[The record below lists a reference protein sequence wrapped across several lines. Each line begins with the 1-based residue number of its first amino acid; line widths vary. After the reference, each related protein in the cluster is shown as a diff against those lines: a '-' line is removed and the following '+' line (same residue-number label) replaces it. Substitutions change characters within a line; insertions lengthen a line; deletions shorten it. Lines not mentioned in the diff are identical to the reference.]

1 MHPEMERAKARYHQQ
16 EVPEELSLTVRAAI
30 REGNQRRKRRQT
42 LRRSLATALAS
53 CACFV
58 LLVNGSPSFAQAVYE
73 VPVLGSLAKIFT
85 VTEYTIND
93 DERVIDVRLPAL
105 ENTGHTDLEQQINQE
120 ISTRIQA
127 VIDAAEARARETKE
141 AYVATGGDPDD
152 YMPVIIDVD
161 YEVKC
166 QNEQY
171 LSFVVTETETRAS
184 AYTEFYTYNI
194 DLETGKEL
202 SLRDLLGPNWMETV
216 NAQVAEQIAERAQD
230 PDNIYWTEE
239 QGGFQGI
246 EEDQPFY
253 LNADGL
259 PVVVFEKYEIATG
272 SMGSQEFV
280 IQPKNQK
287 DKKSGALKGAPLFRS
302 GDPLCVRFHVGASQ
316 SSAVRRRRNQFQ
328 SVFSGDMC
336 VGKNSA
342 QPASVRVGDPDKPS
356 EAGLSGRG
364 GARERSE
371 TWPPGQDEHRGLCP
385 DEVRCSRLHPFEK
398 MLAFLRASVGFAD
411 RRKSGA
417 P

>member
-1 MHPEMERAKARYHQQ
+1 MHPELERARARYQAQ
-16 EVPEELSLTVRAAI
+16 ETPEELSLAVRAAI
-30 REGNQRRKRRQT
+30 REGDRLRKHRRV

-73 VPVLGSLAKIFT
+73 VPVLGSLARIFT

-93 DERVIDVRLPAL
+93 KERVIDVRLPAL

-202 SLRDLLGPNWMETV
+202 SLRDLLGPNWMATV

-259 PVVVFEKYEIATG
+259 PVVVFEKYEIAPG

-280 IQPKNQK
+280 IQPE
-287 DKKSGALKGAPLFRS
+287 
-302 GDPLCVRFHVGASQ
+302 
-316 SSAVRRRRNQFQ
+316 
-328 SVFSGDMC
+328 
-336 VGKNSA
+336 NS
-342 QPASVRVGDPDKPS
+342 
-356 EAGLSGRG
+356 
-364 GARERSE
+364 
-371 TWPPGQDEHRGLCP
+371 
-385 DEVRCSRLHPFEK
+385 
-398 MLAFLRASVGFAD
+398 
-411 RRKSGA
+411 
-417 P
+417 

>member
-1 MHPEMERAKARYHQQ
+1 MHPEMERAKARYQAQ
-16 EVPEELSLTVRAAI
+16 ETPEELTLAVRAAI
-30 REGNQRRKRRQT
+30 REGDRLRKHRRV

-58 LLVNGSPSFAQAVYE
+58 LLINSSPSFAQAVYD

-93 DERVIDVRLPAL
+93 EERVIDVRLPAL

-127 VIDAAEARARETKE
+127 VIDAAEARAKETKE

-216 NAQVAEQIAERAQD
+216 NAQVAEQIEELAKD
-230 PDNIYWTEE
+230 PDNIFWTEE

-259 PVVVFEKYEIATG
+259 PVVVFEKYEIAPG

-280 IQPKNQK
+280 IQP
-287 DKKSGALKGAPLFRS
+287 
-302 GDPLCVRFHVGASQ
+302 
-316 SSAVRRRRNQFQ
+316 
-328 SVFSGDMC
+328 
-336 VGKNSA
+336 
-342 QPASVRVGDPDKPS
+342 
-356 EAGLSGRG
+356 
-364 GARERSE
+364 
-371 TWPPGQDEHRGLCP
+371 
-385 DEVRCSRLHPFEK
+385 EVN
-398 MLAFLRASVGFAD
+398 
-411 RRKSGA
+411 
-417 P
+417 

>member
-1 MHPEMERAKARYHQQ
+1 MHPELERARARYQAQ
-16 EVPEELSLTVRAAI
+16 ETPEELSLAVRAAI
-30 REGNQRRKRRQT
+30 REGDRLRKHRRV

-73 VPVLGSLAKIFT
+73 VPVLGSLARIFT

-93 DERVIDVRLPAL
+93 KERVIDVRLPAL
-105 ENTGHTDLEQQINQE
+105 ENTGHTELEQQINQE

-259 PVVVFEKYEIATG
+259 PVVVFEKYEIAPG
-272 SMGSQEFV
+272 STGSQEFV
-280 IQPKNQK
+280 IRPE
-287 DKKSGALKGAPLFRS
+287 
-302 GDPLCVRFHVGASQ
+302 
-316 SSAVRRRRNQFQ
+316 
-328 SVFSGDMC
+328 
-336 VGKNSA
+336 NS
-342 QPASVRVGDPDKPS
+342 
-356 EAGLSGRG
+356 
-364 GARERSE
+364 
-371 TWPPGQDEHRGLCP
+371 
-385 DEVRCSRLHPFEK
+385 
-398 MLAFLRASVGFAD
+398 
-411 RRKSGA
+411 
-417 P
+417 

>member
-1 MHPEMERAKARYHQQ
+1 MHPELERARARYQAQ
-16 EVPEELSLTVRAAI
+16 ETPEELSLAVRAAI
-30 REGNQRRKRRQT
+30 REGDRLRKHRRV

-73 VPVLGSLAKIFT
+73 VPVLGSLARIFT

-93 DERVIDVRLPAL
+93 KERVIDVRLPAL
-105 ENTGHTDLEQQINQE
+105 ENTGYTDLEQKINQE
-120 ISTRIQA
+120 ISTRVQA
-127 VIDAAEARARETKE
+127 VIDEAEARARETKE

-166 QNEQY
+166 QNDQY
-171 LSFVVTETETRAS
+171 LSFVINKTETRAS

-202 SLRDLLGPNWMETV
+202 TLRDLLGPNWMETV
-216 NAQVAEQIAERAQD
+216 NTQVEAEIARRAQD

-259 PVVVFEKYEIATG
+259 PVVVFEKYEIAPG

-280 IQPKNQK
+280 IRPE
-287 DKKSGALKGAPLFRS
+287 
-302 GDPLCVRFHVGASQ
+302 
-316 SSAVRRRRNQFQ
+316 
-328 SVFSGDMC
+328 
-336 VGKNSA
+336 NS
-342 QPASVRVGDPDKPS
+342 
-356 EAGLSGRG
+356 
-364 GARERSE
+364 
-371 TWPPGQDEHRGLCP
+371 
-385 DEVRCSRLHPFEK
+385 
-398 MLAFLRASVGFAD
+398 
-411 RRKSGA
+411 
-417 P
+417 

>member
-1 MHPEMERAKARYHQQ
+1 MHPELERARARYQAQ
-16 EVPEELSLTVRAAI
+16 ETPEELSLAVRAAI
-30 REGNQRRKRRQT
+30 REGDRLRKHRRV

-73 VPVLGSLAKIFT
+73 VPVLGSLARIFT

-93 DERVIDVRLPAL
+93 KERVIDVRLPAL
-105 ENTGHTDLEQQINQE
+105 ENTGHTELEQQINQE

-259 PVVVFEKYEIATG
+259 PVVVFEKYEIAPG

-280 IQPKNQK
+280 IRPE
-287 DKKSGALKGAPLFRS
+287 
-302 GDPLCVRFHVGASQ
+302 
-316 SSAVRRRRNQFQ
+316 
-328 SVFSGDMC
+328 
-336 VGKNSA
+336 NS
-342 QPASVRVGDPDKPS
+342 
-356 EAGLSGRG
+356 
-364 GARERSE
+364 
-371 TWPPGQDEHRGLCP
+371 
-385 DEVRCSRLHPFEK
+385 
-398 MLAFLRASVGFAD
+398 
-411 RRKSGA
+411 
-417 P
+417 

>member
-1 MHPEMERAKARYHQQ
+1 MHPELERARARYQAQ
-16 EVPEELSLTVRAAI
+16 ETPEELSLAVRAAI
-30 REGNQRRKRRQT
+30 REGDRLRKHRRV

-73 VPVLGSLAKIFT
+73 VPVLGSLARIFT

-93 DERVIDVRLPAL
+93 KERVIDVRLPAL
-105 ENTGHTDLEQQINQE
+105 ENTGHTDLEQKINQE
-120 ISTRIQA
+120 ISTRVQA
-127 VIDAAEARARETKE
+127 VIDEAEARARETKE

-166 QNEQY
+166 QNDQY
-171 LSFVVTETETRAS
+171 LSFVINKTETRAS

-216 NAQVAEQIAERAQD
+216 NTQVEAEIARRAQD

-253 LNADGL
+253 LNENGL
-259 PVVVFEKYEIATG
+259 PVVVFEKYEIAPG

-280 IQPKNQK
+280 IRPE
-287 DKKSGALKGAPLFRS
+287 
-302 GDPLCVRFHVGASQ
+302 
-316 SSAVRRRRNQFQ
+316 
-328 SVFSGDMC
+328 
-336 VGKNSA
+336 NS
-342 QPASVRVGDPDKPS
+342 
-356 EAGLSGRG
+356 
-364 GARERSE
+364 
-371 TWPPGQDEHRGLCP
+371 
-385 DEVRCSRLHPFEK
+385 
-398 MLAFLRASVGFAD
+398 
-411 RRKSGA
+411 
-417 P
+417 

>member
-1 MHPEMERAKARYHQQ
+1 MHPELERARARYQAQ
-16 EVPEELSLTVRAAI
+16 ETPEELSLAVRAAI
-30 REGNQRRKRRQT
+30 REGDRLRKHRRV

-73 VPVLGSLAKIFT
+73 VPVLGSLARIFT

-93 DERVIDVRLPAL
+93 KERVIDVRLPAL
-105 ENTGHTDLEQQINQE
+105 ENTGHTELEQQINQE

-216 NAQVAEQIAERAQD
+216 NAQVAEQIEERSQD
-230 PDNIYWTEE
+230 PDNVYWTED

-246 EEDQPFY
+246 EADQPFY
-253 LNADGL
+253 LNEEGL
-259 PVVVFEKYEIATG
+259 PVVVFEKYEIAPG

-280 IQPKNQK
+280 IRPENQ
-287 DKKSGALKGAPLFRS
+287 
-302 GDPLCVRFHVGASQ
+302 
-316 SSAVRRRRNQFQ
+316 
-328 SVFSGDMC
+328 
-336 VGKNSA
+336 
-342 QPASVRVGDPDKPS
+342 
-356 EAGLSGRG
+356 
-364 GARERSE
+364 
-371 TWPPGQDEHRGLCP
+371 
-385 DEVRCSRLHPFEK
+385 
-398 MLAFLRASVGFAD
+398 
-411 RRKSGA
+411 
-417 P
+417 

>member
-1 MHPEMERAKARYHQQ
+1 MHPELERARARYQAQ
-16 EVPEELSLTVRAAI
+16 ETPEELSLAVRAAI
-30 REGNQRRKRRQT
+30 REGDRLRKHRRV

-73 VPVLGSLAKIFT
+73 VPVLGSLARIFT

-93 DERVIDVRLPAL
+93 KERVIDVRLPAL
-105 ENTGHTDLEQQINQE
+105 ENTGYTDLEQKINQE
-120 ISTRIQA
+120 ISTRVQA
-127 VIDAAEARARETKE
+127 VIDEAEARARETKE

-166 QNEQY
+166 QNDQY
-171 LSFVVTETETRAS
+171 LSFVINKTETRAS

-202 SLRDLLGPNWMETV
+202 TLRDLLGPNWMETV
-216 NAQVAEQIAERAQD
+216 NTQVEAEIARRAQD

-253 LNADGL
+253 LNENGL
-259 PVVVFEKYEIATG
+259 PVVVFEKYEIAPG

-280 IQPKNQK
+280 IQPE
-287 DKKSGALKGAPLFRS
+287 S
-302 GDPLCVRFHVGASQ
+302 
-316 SSAVRRRRNQFQ
+316 
-328 SVFSGDMC
+328 
-336 VGKNSA
+336 
-342 QPASVRVGDPDKPS
+342 
-356 EAGLSGRG
+356 
-364 GARERSE
+364 
-371 TWPPGQDEHRGLCP
+371 
-385 DEVRCSRLHPFEK
+385 
-398 MLAFLRASVGFAD
+398 
-411 RRKSGA
+411 
-417 P
+417 

>member
-1 MHPEMERAKARYHQQ
+1 MHPELERAKARYQAQ
-16 EVPEELSLTVRAAI
+16 ETPEELSLAVRAAI
-30 REGNQRRKRRQT
+30 REGDRLRKHRRV

-73 VPVLGSLAKIFT
+73 VPVLGSLARIFT

-93 DERVIDVRLPAL
+93 KERVIDVRLPAL

-259 PVVVFEKYEIATG
+259 PVVVFEKYEIAPG

-280 IQPKNQK
+280 IRPE
-287 DKKSGALKGAPLFRS
+287 
-302 GDPLCVRFHVGASQ
+302 
-316 SSAVRRRRNQFQ
+316 
-328 SVFSGDMC
+328 
-336 VGKNSA
+336 NS
-342 QPASVRVGDPDKPS
+342 
-356 EAGLSGRG
+356 
-364 GARERSE
+364 
-371 TWPPGQDEHRGLCP
+371 
-385 DEVRCSRLHPFEK
+385 
-398 MLAFLRASVGFAD
+398 
-411 RRKSGA
+411 
-417 P
+417 

>member
-1 MHPEMERAKARYHQQ
+1 MHPEMERARARYQAQ
-16 EVPEELSLTVRAAI
+16 ETPEELSLAVRAAI
-30 REGNQRRKRRQT
+30 REGDRLRKHRRV

-73 VPVLGSLAKIFT
+73 VPVLGSLARIFT

-93 DERVIDVRLPAL
+93 EERVIDVRLPAL
-105 ENTGHTDLEQQINQE
+105 ENTGHTELEQQINQE

-171 LSFVVTETETRAS
+171 LSFVINKTETRAS

-259 PVVVFEKYEIATG
+259 PVVVFEKYEIAPG

-280 IQPKNQK
+280 IRPE
-287 DKKSGALKGAPLFRS
+287 
-302 GDPLCVRFHVGASQ
+302 
-316 SSAVRRRRNQFQ
+316 
-328 SVFSGDMC
+328 
-336 VGKNSA
+336 NS
-342 QPASVRVGDPDKPS
+342 
-356 EAGLSGRG
+356 
-364 GARERSE
+364 
-371 TWPPGQDEHRGLCP
+371 
-385 DEVRCSRLHPFEK
+385 
-398 MLAFLRASVGFAD
+398 
-411 RRKSGA
+411 
-417 P
+417 

>member
-1 MHPEMERAKARYHQQ
+1 MHPELERARARYQAQ
-16 EVPEELSLTVRAAI
+16 ETPEELSLAVRAAI
-30 REGNQRRKRRQT
+30 REGDRLRKHRQV

-73 VPVLGSLAKIFT
+73 VPVLGSLARIFT

-93 DERVIDVRLPAL
+93 KERVIDVRLPAL

-259 PVVVFEKYEIATG
+259 PVVVFEKYEIAPG

-280 IQPKNQK
+280 IRPE
-287 DKKSGALKGAPLFRS
+287 
-302 GDPLCVRFHVGASQ
+302 
-316 SSAVRRRRNQFQ
+316 
-328 SVFSGDMC
+328 
-336 VGKNSA
+336 NS
-342 QPASVRVGDPDKPS
+342 
-356 EAGLSGRG
+356 
-364 GARERSE
+364 
-371 TWPPGQDEHRGLCP
+371 
-385 DEVRCSRLHPFEK
+385 
-398 MLAFLRASVGFAD
+398 
-411 RRKSGA
+411 
-417 P
+417 

>member
-1 MHPEMERAKARYHQQ
+1 M
-16 EVPEELSLTVRAAI
+16 RAAI
-30 REGNQRRKRRQT
+30 REGDRLRKHRRV

-73 VPVLGSLAKIFT
+73 VPVLGSLARIFT

-93 DERVIDVRLPAL
+93 KERVIDVRLPAL
-105 ENTGHTDLEQQINQE
+105 ENTGHTELEQQINQE

-253 LNADGL
+253 LNENGL
-259 PVVVFEKYEIATG
+259 PVVVFEKYEIAPG

-280 IQPKNQK
+280 IQPE
-287 DKKSGALKGAPLFRS
+287 S
-302 GDPLCVRFHVGASQ
+302 
-316 SSAVRRRRNQFQ
+316 
-328 SVFSGDMC
+328 
-336 VGKNSA
+336 
-342 QPASVRVGDPDKPS
+342 
-356 EAGLSGRG
+356 
-364 GARERSE
+364 
-371 TWPPGQDEHRGLCP
+371 
-385 DEVRCSRLHPFEK
+385 
-398 MLAFLRASVGFAD
+398 
-411 RRKSGA
+411 
-417 P
+417 